1 MQRAAS
7 EVEVNTDPDGRMELI
22 ATGEKPGHGAAV
34 DFRRV
39 TLRGISASPLVR
51 ACGAKGALLDATAG
65 LGGDAFILAASGFAV
80 TAIERSPLVAAV
92 LRDGLARA
100 CAEPRTAAIAQ
111 RIELHERDAGAFI
124 AASRQVWAAIYL
136 DPMYP
141 VKSASALA
149 SKSIR
154 LVRCAVGDDLDSAV
168 LFRAAA
174 ESTCGRIIVKRPHH
188 SQTLWPDPDLVF
200 ESKLARYDVY
210 LRQGKSLRAPAQK
223 EET

>member
-1 MQRAAS
+1 MQRALG
-7 EVEVNTDPDGRMELI
+7 EIEVNTDPDGRMELI
-22 ATGEKPGHGAAV
+22 VAGEKPGHGAAV

-65 LGGDAFILAASGFAV
+65 LGGDSFILAASGFAV

-100 CAEPRTAAIAQ
+100 LTEPRTAAIAR
-111 RIELHERDAGAFI
+111 RIELREGDASSLI
-124 AASRQVWAAIYL
+124 AASPQAWSTIYL

-141 VKSASALA
+141 IKSASALA
-149 SKSIR
+149 AKPIR
-154 LVRCAVGDDLDSAV
+154 LVRCAVGDDLDSEL

-174 ESTCGRIIVKRPHH
+174 ASNCGRIVVKRPHH
-188 SQTLWPDPDLVF
+188 APVLSLEPDLVF

-210 LRQGKSLRAPAQK
+210 LRQGKALRTSVQSGQS
-223 EET
+223 